1 MSNDKEK
8 KQALYEHLIYENC
21 RRKIMQGKKLTGNEQ
36 AIYDK
41 ITALVNKGLDN
52 ETGLFY

>member
-1 MSNDKEK
+1 MSNDEK
-8 KQALYEHLIYENC
+8 RQALYEHLIYENC
-21 RRKIMQGKKLTGNEQ
+21 RQKIEQGKKLTGNEQ

-52 ETGLFY
+52 ETGLFH

>member
-1 MSNDKEK
+1 MSNDEK

-41 ITALVNKGLDN
+41 ITALVNKVLKN
-52 ETGLFY
+52 ETRIFH